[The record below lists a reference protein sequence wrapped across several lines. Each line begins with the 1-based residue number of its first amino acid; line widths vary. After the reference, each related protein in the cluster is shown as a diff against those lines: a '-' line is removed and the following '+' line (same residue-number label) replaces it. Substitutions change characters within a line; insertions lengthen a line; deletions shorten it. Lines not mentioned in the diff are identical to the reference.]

1 MSSIISFY
9 SLERLLASA
18 KAEFSDPLCTN
29 VAIELTFRVI
39 DSLVLVS
46 EAAWRVSALL
56 RPDAHAMELSLL
68 GCHEA
73 AVTLEGIH
81 GGLGASVQSL
91 DIGDAGIPAIVSNNN
106 SSLLSRGQLLDKALR
121 RARARLRRGPLIGSG
136 HRLHDEVLVIIVPVG
151 LHLDRLELLLQAALL
166 NV

>member
-1 MSSIISFY
+1 MSSIISFH

-46 EAAWRVSALL
+46 EAAWRVPALL

-81 GGLGASVQSL
+81 GGLGASV
-91 DIGDAGIPAIVSNNN
+91 
-106 SSLLSRGQLLDKALR
+106 
-121 RARARLRRGPLIGSG
+121 
-136 HRLHDEVLVIIVPVG
+136 
-151 LHLDRLELLLQAALL
+151 
-166 NV
+166 